1 MKIAIVA
8 SIWIKVPPQDFGFGA
23 QEYLAYYLAEGLQ
36 KRGHDITL
44 FATGDSHVSTRLM
57 SVSEKQVCEIN
68 FPDPRIKDTFE
79 MINLSEAYKIGAQ
92 FDLIHNHLLPY
103 GLLFANAFGSRPT
116 VHTLHHRIYNDRAD
130 IFLYK
135 KYAEQNFVSISNAQR
150 KIVPELNYVD
160 TIYNGVDTNYFSFK
174 EKPADDYLLFLGR
187 MKKYKGIHTAI
198 KIAKEMGVKLIIVS
212 PMPSKTQHD
221 YGEVMEYWNREIKPH
236 IGQNIEYAG
245 SIGGKEKVKL
255 LQNAKALIF
264 PIEREE
270 PFGMT
275 VIESMSCGTP
285 IVAFAKGAIPE
296 IVIDNK
302 TGYLVRFED
311 GEKGLTEKV
320 KLLYSLNE
328 NSYRELRISSRNQ
341 VKSKFDI
348 NTMVENYENLYKKM
362 L

>member
-1 MKIAIVA
+1 MKIAIIA

-23 QEYLAYYLAEGLQ
+23 QEYLAYYLVEGL
-36 KRGHDITL
+36 KKKGHDITL

-57 SVSEKQVCEIN
+57 SVSEKQICEID
-68 FPDPRIKDTFE
+68 FPDPRIKDAFE
-79 MINLSEAYKIGAQ
+79 MINLSEAYKIGDK

-103 GLLFANAFGSRPT
+103 GLLFANALRRCPT
-116 VHTLHHRIYNDRAD
+116 VHTLHHRIYRDRAD
-130 IFLYK
+130 IFLYQ
-135 KYAEQNFVSISNAQR
+135 KYAKQNFVSISNAQR
-150 KIVPELNYVD
+150 KIIPELNYIATV
-160 TIYNGVDTNYFSFK
+160 YNGIDTNYFSFK
-174 EKPADDYLLFLGR
+174 EKPANDYLFFIGR

-198 KIAKEMGVKLIIVS
+198 KIAKDMGIKLIIAS

-221 YGEVMEYWNREIKPH
+221 YKEVMEYWNCEIKPH
-236 IGQNIEYAG
+236 IGQNVEYID
-245 SIGGKEKVKL
+245 SVGGKEKVNL

-285 IVAFAKGAIPE
+285 VIAFAKGAIPE
-296 IVIDNK
+296 IVTDNE
-302 TGYLVRFED
+302 TGYLSRFED

-328 NSYRELRISSRNQ
+328 KSYQQLRISSRNQ

-348 NTMVENYENLYKKM
+348 NIMVENYENIYKNM
-362 L
+362 I